1 MDRSENDQ
9 RQIQNFKNIIILF
22 KINEIAGVDEVGRG
36 CLAGP
41 VFAAAVI
48 LSKNIN
54 IKNIKDSKK
63 IPFKKIILLS
73 KYIKKNSVYAV
84 GSASVKE
91 INKINILNASL
102 LSMKRALKKLK
113 RKPNI
118 AYIDGPFAPKNVN
131 IKCKTFIKG
140 DEKIT
145 CIAAASIVAK
155 ATRDLFMIKLAKKY
169 PKYSWNKNFGYGT
182 ADHLRGLKK
191 YGITKYHRKKFKPI
205 HKILMSKTRETQ

>member
-1 MDRSENDQ
+1 MSKDN
-9 RQIQNFKNIIILF
+9 K
-22 KINEIAGVDEVGRG
+22 IAGVDEVGRG

-48 LSKNIN
+48 LNDKIN

-63 IPFKKIILLS
+63 IPFKKRIMLS
-73 KYIKKNSVYAV
+73 NYIKKNSVYAIGTANV
-84 GSASVKE
+84 DE

-102 LSMKRALKKLK
+102 LSMQRALKKLK
-113 RKPNI
+113 HQPSV
-118 AYIDGPFAPKNVN
+118 AYIDGLFAPKN
-131 IKCKTFIKG
+131 IKMKCKTFVKG

-155 ATRDLFMIKLAKKY
+155 VARDIFMIRLAKKY

-182 ADHLRGLKK
+182 AAHLQGLKK

-205 HKILMSKTRETQ
+205 HKILMNKARETQ

>member
-1 MDRSENDQ
+1 M
-9 RQIQNFKNIIILF
+9 FKNN
-22 KINEIAGVDEVGRG
+22 KTAGVDEVGRG

-48 LSKNIN
+48 LNNKISTKD
-54 IKNIKDSKK
+54 IKDSKK
-63 IPFKKIILLS
+63 IPFEKRIVIS
-73 KYIKKNSVYAV
+73 KYIKKNSIYAI

-91 INKINILNASL
+91 IERINILNASL
-102 LSMKRALKKLK
+102 LSMQRALNKLK
-113 RKPNI
+113 RKPSI
-118 AYIDGPFAPKNVN
+118 AYIDGPFAPRNVN

-155 ATRDLFMIKLAKKY
+155 AARDLFMIKLAKKY

-182 ADHLRGLKK
+182 ADHLKGLKK
-191 YGITKYHRKKFKPI
+191 YGVTKHHRKKFKPV
-205 HKILMSKTRETQ
+205 HKILMSKTRETL